1 MMPVT
6 VFTFG
11 DPDPD
16 TAERIGDVIVELLPG
31 AVTQLGRSSGTGN
44 WSGSIETCGSLVVA
58 GLALG
63 AAVRIA
69 SAVAEVF
76 DQDAVG
82 VVHNETGATLAVPG
96 CGHLAPAEEVFGP

>member
-1 MMPVT
+1 MSASVT

-16 TAERIGDVIVELLPG
+16 TAERIGDVIAGFVPEDG
-31 AVTQLGRSSGTGN
+31 VLGRSSGTGR
-44 WSGSIETCGSLVVA
+44 WSGSIETCGALVVA
-58 GLALG
+58 GLSQE

-96 CGHLAPAEEVFGP
+96 CGHLLTAGEAFAR

>member
-31 AVTQLGRSSGTGN
+31 AATQLGRSSGTGN

-58 GLALG
+58 GLPLD

-96 CGHLAPAEEVFGP
+96 CGHLLTAGEAFGP